1 MHGGDQVCTLR
12 DDPTDCPDGCC
23 LNCTTPEPQNQYDF
37 PPFVP
42 HISQGHMAGKTLS
55 MAALH
60 AGGVLEYNS
69 HSLYGH
75 MESIATRRALRSGSS
90 NRPFLLTRSTFL
102 GSGAHSA
109 HWTGDNAATW
119 NDLAASI
126 VTMNNMALFG
136 VPMIGADIC
145 ECDCD

>member
-1 MHGGDQVCTLR
+1 M
-12 DDPTDCPDGCC
+12 
-23 LNCTTPEPQNQYDF
+23 
-37 PPFVP
+37 
-42 HISQGHMAGKTLS
+42 S
-55 MAALH
+55 MASIH

-69 HSLYGH
+69 HSLYGY
-75 MESIATRRALRSGSS
+75 MESVATRQALVSAMST
-90 NRPFLLTRSTFL
+90 RPFLLSRSTFL
-102 GSGAHSA
+102 GSGAHTA

-145 ECDCD
+145 KCCFAE